1 MAPLPKGDG
10 AAEEVSMAE
19 RGRTAAQ
26 VAVIGLLALL
36 PRPAAEASGVDG
48 AGRLMVVPLAY
59 AGQPRDSIVTLTN
72 PNPEPVR
79 VRSWYVGAEGTPKA
93 ASKEPNGP
101 PECVAQQV
109 PEKGSVTRR
118 LRDLCPFLDLQDQ
131 QNFGYLWL
139 TSDADASE
147 NVFVTT
153 TVDAPGVS
161 SGIAGQPV
169 GAYDPGF
176 APIGT
181 AGLEVGGLRT
191 RKAQDES
198 PSCFL
203 GTLNEAKK
211 LSLDLLDPTGAPL
224 GPSVAISLPAN
235 RMERVDLEAA
245 FALADDDRDGLRLT
259 IASADDTQ
267 LIAGCGAEYPAT
279 NTIAYQPAQSPEPA
293 DRSRLH
299 SVVVHAQ
306 LEEGPYSVGAPFW
319 HTAFGAPADRKVVL
333 STYLRSD
340 DEIRCVLQPWPQ
352 QAGGFDT
359 TPWTEIQI
367 RDPLG
372 TVVGGGSG
380 AKDTKVVTT
389 RSRGAYPAGV
399 SQRYTI
405 EISFDESGPSL
416 PWPSQVAFGP
426 WQVACVSAAGMS
438 QPLGVPI
445 AALDDF

>member
-1 MAPLPKGDG
+1 MTG
-10 AAEEVSMAE
+10 
-19 RGRTAAQ
+19 RGRAAAH
-26 VAVIGLLALL
+26 VAAIGLLALV

-48 AGRLMVVPLAY
+48 AGRFMVIPLAY
-59 AGQPRDSIVTLTN
+59 AGQPRESIVTLTN
-72 PNPEPVR
+72 PNPEPVL

-93 ASKEPNGP
+93 ASKELNGL
-101 PECVAQQV
+101 PECAAQQV
-109 PEKGSVTRR
+109 LAKGSVSLR
-118 LRDLCPFLDLQDQ
+118 LRDLCPFLDMQDQ
-131 QNFGYLWL
+131 QNFGYVWL
-139 TSDADASE
+139 VSDADASE

-176 APIGT
+176 APIAS

-191 RKAQDES
+191 RRAQDES
-198 PSCFL
+198 PICFL

-211 LSLDLLDPTGAPL
+211 VSLDLLDNTGAPL
-224 GPSVAISLPAN
+224 GSPVTISLAAS

-259 IASADDTQ
+259 LSSGDDTL

-306 LEEGPYSVGAPFW
+306 LQEGPYAIGAPFW

-340 DEIRCVLQPWPQ
+340 DAIRCVLQPWIQ

-359 TPWTEIQI
+359 TPWTEIRV
-367 RDPLG
+367 RDPFG

-380 AKDTKVVTT
+380 MKDTKVVST

-399 SQRYTI
+399 TQRYTI
-405 EISFDESGPSL
+405 EVSFDESGPSF
-416 PWPSQVAFGP
+416 PWPNQVHFGG

>member
-1 MAPLPKGDG
+1 MAG
-10 AAEEVSMAE
+10 
-19 RGRTAAQ
+19 RGRAAAR
-26 VAVIGLLALL
+26 VAALGMFAFA
-36 PRPAAEASGVDG
+36 PRPADASGVDG
-48 AGRLMVVPLAY
+48 AGRLMVVPLVY
-59 AGQPRDSIVTLTN
+59 AGQPRESVVTLTN
-72 PNPEPVR
+72 PNTEPVT
-79 VRSWYVGAEGTPKA
+79 VRSWYVGAEGTPKR
-93 ASKEPNGP
+93 ASAEPNGP
-101 PECVAQQV
+101 PECVTQQV
-109 PEKGSVTRR
+109 PPKGGVSVR
-118 LRDLCPFLDLQDQ
+118 LRELCPALDMPDQ

-139 TSDADASE
+139 VSRADAFE

-176 APIGT
+176 APT
-181 AGLEVGGLRT
+181 ASAGLEVGGLRT

-203 GTLNEAKK
+203 GTLNEPKK
-211 LSLDLLDPTGAPL
+211 LSLDLLDHAGAPL
-224 GPSVAISLPAN
+224 GMPVTISLDAN

-245 FALADDDRDGLRLT
+245 FALPDDDRDGLRLT
-259 IASADDTQ
+259 ITSGDDT
-267 LIAGCGAEYPAT
+267 LVIAGCGAEYRAT
-279 NTIAYQPAQSPEPA
+279 HTIAYQPAQSPEPV

-306 LEEGPYSVGAPFW
+306 LEEGPYAIGAPFW
-319 HTAFGAPADRKVVL
+319 HTAFGSPADRKIVL

-340 DEIRCVLQPWPQ
+340 DEIRCVLEPWPFQ
-352 QAGGFDT
+352 PGGFDT
-359 TPWTEIQI
+359 TPWTELQI
-367 RDPLG
+367 RDPFG

-380 AKDTKVVTT
+380 MKDTKVVRT

-399 SQRYTI
+399 TQRYTI
-405 EISFDESGPSL
+405 EISFDEGGPSL
-416 PWPSQVAFGP
+416 PWPSQHHFGA

-445 AALDDF
+445 AAPDDF